1 MKLTNSPT
9 TMNLKLI
16 LVLIGVAIALGTLY
30 YTQNLVNKLQERE
43 RQIVQLYANS
53 LEYATS
59 SDNIS
64 NDFTFIFENI
74 IRRIDFP
81 MIVTDGDDNVVS
93 TKEGRGFKNI
103 EILNN
108 ANEKQIEDFLK
119 KKLSELSQTHTPISV
134 KTPDGQVIQ
143 KIYYGDSEIIQKLK
157 YYPYLQILF
166 AVFFI
171 IIAYSS
177 FSYIKKSE
185 QSNIWVGMAK
195 ETAHQLGTPISSLLG
210 WTEIIKMNY
219 DKPEKVLD
227 GIEEINNDLMRL
239 NKITTR
245 FSKIGSKPDLIDDSP
260 IASIERVI
268 KYFEKRLP
276 QLGKNVNIN
285 LVGDK
290 NIKAKLNP
298 ELFEWVIEN
307 LIKNALDAIEN
318 KEGKIDFVVSFNKNN
333 VEIEVTDN
341 GKGIEHNKRKDIFR
355 PGYSTKRRGWGLG
368 LSLSKRIIENYH
380 RGKIFVKESTINEG
394 TTFKII
400 LKKSENI
407 T

>member
-1 MKLTNSPT
+1 MKLSNSPA

-16 LVLIGVAIALGTLY
+16 LIIIGAAIALGTLY
-30 YTQNLVNKLQERE
+30 YTQNLVNKLQDRE

-64 NDFTFIFENI
+64 SDFTFIFENI

-81 MIVTDGDDNVVS
+81 MIVTDENNTIIS
-93 TKEGRGFKNI
+93 TIEGRGFKNI
-103 EILNN
+103 EISKK
-108 ANEKQIEDFLK
+108 ADSTQIEVFLK
-119 KKLSELSQTHTPISV
+119 KKLIELSQAHNPINV
-134 KTPDGQVIQ
+134 KTPDGKVIQ
-143 KIYYGDSEIIQKLK
+143 KIFYGDSEIIQKLK

-166 AVFFI
+166 ALLFI

-210 WTEIIKMNY
+210 WTEILKMNY
-219 DKPEKVLD
+219 NNPEKVLD
-227 GIEEINNDLMRL
+227 SVDEINNDLARL

-245 FSKIGSKPDLIDDSP
+245 FSKIGSKPELVNESP
-260 IASIERVI
+260 LDSIERVI
-268 KYFEKRLP
+268 KYFERRLP
-276 QLGKNVNIN
+276 QLGKNVSIN
-285 LVGDK
+285 LEGDK
-290 NIKAKLNP
+290 NIRAKLNP

-318 KEGKIDFVVSFNKNN
+318 KDGKIDFVVFESKKN

-380 RGKIFVKESTINEG
+380 RGKIFVKNSVINEG
-394 TTFKII
+394 TTFKI
-400 LKKSENI
+400 LLQKSENI